1 VEEVANVHTYD
12 PSDSVV
18 YVHMVRDVDPFASAV
33 TSTRTQNRLPRGYAN
48 KSLRTRL
55 TGRVD

>member
-1 VEEVANVHTYD
+1 MHTYD

>member
-1 VEEVANVHTYD
+1 MHIYD

-33 TSTRTQNRLPRGYAN
+33 MSTRTHNRLPRGYAN

-55 TGRVD
+55 RGHVD

>member
-1 VEEVANVHTYD
+1 MDMHVYD

-18 YVHMVRDVDPFASAV
+18 YVHMVRDDAPYASAV
-33 TSTRTQNRLPRGYAN
+33 MSTSTQSRLPRGYAN

-55 TGRVD
+55 TGSAD